1 MNYDRKLTG
10 VVIDPGHGGSDS
22 GAVGNDMLE
31 KDYTLLISKYMYD
44 RFKELGIPVTLTRD
58 SDVSLDPTNR
68 VNKILNAYGNNSD
81 VIVISNHLN
90 AGGGTGAE
98 VIYALRNTDTLAK
111 KVLESIGAEGQSTR
125 KYYQRRLPSDTSK
138 DYYFIHRNTGKTEPI
153 IVEYGFIDDSN
164 ANVEFLKENYQ
175 RLAEAVIR
183 AVADYKGF
191 NYIPPEG
198 FVSNSYTVQ
207 KGDTL
212 YGIANKLG
220 TTVDELKKLNNLTSN
235 NLSIGQI
242 LKIPEKYVQD
252 GEKNIYVVKKGDSL
266 YSIARENN
274 TTVSEL
280 KTINKLTSDVLTIG
294 QTLLLPSATVIA
306 DTYTVQKGDTL
317 YGIANKLGTTV
328 SELKNTNNLTSDT
341 LSIGQVLKI
350 PNSNNEENSN
360 TITYTVKSGD
370 SLYSIAKN
378 YDVTVDAIKKENNL
392 TSNLLSIG
400 QILKIPT
407 TSVTETTYVV
417 KSGDNLYGI
426 ARKFNTT
433 VDELKRL
440 NNLTSNLLSIG
451 QILIIE

>member
-111 KVLESIGAEGQSTR
+111 KVLESIGAEGQTTR

-191 NYIPPEG
+191 NYVPPEG

-220 TTVDELKKLNNLTSN
+220 TTVDELKKLNNLMSN

-274 TTVSEL
+274 TTVSKL

-350 PNSNNEENSN
+350 PNSNNEQNSN

-407 TSVTETTYVV
+407 TSITETTYVV